1 MKAMDLRRLVAA
13 ALLAGALPL
22 GFTSCAVR
30 RRVISRLGGNAPHA
44 LRTADADTLLA
55 SITRQYDVIRD
66 FTATVDMT
74 PALGSAEKN
83 KITEYKD
90 VRAYILFRKPADIRL
105 VGLYP
110 IIRSKAFD
118 MVSNGTDFKLYIPS
132 KNRFLIGKNEIEQP
146 SPNKLENLR
155 PQHFQ
160 DALLVR
166 PVARRDKVLLENYT
180 DEDNAFY
187 ILHEVNENPNGRLVL
202 SRTIWFDRENL
213 KLARQLIFDANGNI
227 LTDARYDDWRTYD
240 GVQFPSKIAIN
251 RPRDEYGVVIGV
263 VKMNINEGQTD
274 DKFVLNQPEGT
285 TLQVVGQP
293 SAPSAPA
300 PASRKK
306 TS

>member
-1 MKAMDLRRLVAA
+1 LVAA
-13 ALLAGALPL
+13 ALLAGVLPL
-22 GFTSCAVR
+22 AFSSCAVR
-30 RRVISRLGGNAPHA
+30 RRVISRLGGKSPQA
-44 LRTADADTLLA
+44 LRTADAETLLN
-55 SITRQYDVIRD
+55 SLVRQYDAIKD

-105 VGLYP
+105 IGLYP

-132 KNRFLIGKNEIEQP
+132 KNRFLIGKNELDQP

-155 PQHFQ
+155 PQHFL
-160 DALLVR
+160 DALLVK
-166 PVARRDKVLLENYT
+166 PVATPDKVLLENYT
-180 DEDNAFY
+180 DEENAFY
-187 ILHEVNENPNGRLVL
+187 ILHEVHELAQGRLL
-202 SRTIWFDRENL
+202 LQRTIWFDRTDL
-213 KLARQLIFDANGNI
+213 KMARQLIFDANGNI
-227 LTDARYDDWRTYD
+227 LTDARYDDWKEYD
-240 GVQFPSKIAIN
+240 GAPFPSKIAIN
-251 RPRDEYGVVIGV
+251 RPRDEYGVVIEV
-263 VKMNINEGQTD
+263 VRMNINEGQTD

-300 PASRKK
+300 PVSRKK